1 MTIWIKRILPFAAL
15 LAGFTG
21 WLALILMGGWVG
33 SLALFSPPLFIVGLA
48 TLDKALE

>member
-1 MTIWIKRILPFAAL
+1 MTWLKRVLPLAAM

-33 SLALFSPPLFIVGLA
+33 SLALFSPPLFFVGLVM
-48 TLDKALE
+48 LDKVWE